1 MLALISLNTT
11 QPESHVTEQ
20 CIALELTKKK
30 EKKMIKYSKNN
41 HDANKASCCISSSGS
56 DKVSYTSQAEAG
68 AVANRLG
75 SKVYQCRVNPAN
87 YHITSQGNSP
97 AKMKPV
103 ATDLKDIKR
112 EKRKTSREL
121 NALLMEVNKQIEK
134 LYEQEKTVASAWSQ
148 EQLDEF
154 YRREQ
159 ELLTTEELLIEEL
172 DEEYIWMK
180 VLK

>member
-1 MLALISLNTT
+1 ML
-11 QPESHVTEQ
+11 
-20 CIALELTKKK
+20 
-30 EKKMIKYSKNN
+30 KYSKDNVE
-41 HDANKASCCISSSGS
+41 ATKAACCISSSGS
-56 DKVSYTSQAEAG
+56 NKVAYNSQAEAG
-68 AVANRLG
+68 TVANRLG
-75 SKVYQCRVNPAN
+75 SKVYQCRVNPAT

-97 AKMKPV
+97 AKTKPE
-103 ATDLKDIKR
+103 TNTLKDIKR

-121 NALLMEVNKQIEK
+121 NALLVEINQKLEK
-134 LYEQEKTVASAWSQ
+134 LYEMEEKTESGWTQ

-159 ELLTTEELLIEEL
+159 ELLATEELLIEEL